1 MSELELESLAIEQIS
16 SPEIRDQVL
25 QLTDRINTLADEGHG
40 RIDDLTLAQETAQ
53 RTEERLLVSKSIF
66 SARKSGF

>member
-40 RIDDLTLAQETAQ
+40 RIDDLTLAQGDGPGDQALC
-53 RTEERLLVSKSIF
+53 RPLDLP
-66 SARKSGF
+66 